1 MSQVQGEDER
11 ASLPAAARKRAA
23 IETYARQEASL
34 RRTARRFSLCEDD
47 AEDALQRAL
56 EILLR
61 KAPSEDPREL
71 VRWTQTVVRH
81 EALAVRRERER
92 ILSGPAAV
100 LPEPGRED
108 WTALIPSDSAGPAER
123 AERSEAVARSRE
135 ALRSL
140 KPQELRALSLLAEGY
155 SYAEI
160 GEITGFSRTKINRCL
175 AEGRERFRRF
185 LAGSESGRRCA
196 ELGPLIS
203 AFCDGEAGAEE
214 AAAVRE
220 HLRACAHCRSTL
232 RAYRAAP
239 RAAAAL
245 APALPLDRSLLDR
258 AQDLVAGLAA
268 RFGPGGDAT
277 VGGIAGAGG
286 SRGAGVAALAKVA
299 ALCVGTAG
307 GAAAC
312 VATGVVPTPLEPAQK
327 QERAARIAKPLDRE
341 AKREFVS
348 ETGVGYE
355 PEAPVEAAPPAAE
368 PRSPEPKPEHESKPP
383 RPTSHESKPPPPPE
397 PATSSGAVEYEP
409 PPAPEP
415 VSSEGSESST
425 SYSSSS
431 SSSAP
436 SGGGDPAGEFGP

>member
-1 MSQVQGEDER
+1 VSHVQGEEQQS
-11 ASLPAAARKRAA
+11 AVPAATRKRAA
-23 IETYARQEASL
+23 IETYARHEAAL

-56 EILLR
+56 EIVLL

-100 LPEPGRED
+100 AADPGRED
-108 WTALIPSDSAGPAER
+108 WTALIPSEGAGPAER

-135 ALRSL
+135 ALQAL

-155 SYAEI
+155 SYTEI
-160 GEITGFSRTKINRCL
+160 GELTGYSRTKVNRCL

-203 AFCDGEAGAEE
+203 SFCDGEAGAEE

-220 HLRACAHCRSTL
+220 HLRACAHCRATL

-245 APALPLDRSLLDR
+245 APTLPLGRSLLDR
-258 AQDLVAGLAA
+258 AQDAVAGLAA
-268 RFGPGGDAT
+268 RFAPGGDAT
-277 VGGIAGAGG
+277 LGGMASAGG
-286 SRGAGVAALAKVA
+286 SRGAGVAALAKIA

-312 VATGVVPTPLEPAQK
+312 VATGVVPTPLEAGREQV
-327 QERAARIAKPLDRE
+327 RAAHIARPLDRE
-341 AKREFVS
+341 VKREFAI
-348 ETGVGYE
+348 ETGIDYE
-355 PEAPVEAAPPAAE
+355 TEAPVEAVPP
-368 PRSPEPKPEHESKPP
+368 PTPEQQPEHEANSSPPPSK
-383 RPTSHESKPPPPPE
+383 EAAPPPE
-397 PATSSGAVEYEP
+397 PEPAVSSGAVEYEE
-409 PPAPEP
+409 PAPPEP
-415 VSSEGSESST
+415 VTSSEG

-431 SSSAP
+431 SSSASSTAAS

>member
-1 MSQVQGEDER
+1 MSHVQGEEQT
-11 ASLPAAARKRAA
+11 AAVPAAARKRAA
-23 IETYARQEASL
+23 IETYAHHEAAL

-61 KAPSEDPREL
+61 KAPTEDPREL

-100 LPEPGRED
+100 ATEPGRED
-108 WTALIPSDSAGPAER
+108 WTALIPSEGAGPAER
-123 AERSEAVARSRE
+123 AERAEAVARSRE
-135 ALRSL
+135 ALQAL

-160 GEITGFSRTKINRCL
+160 GELTGYSRTKINRCL
-175 AEGRERFRRF
+175 AEGRERFRRL
-185 LAGSESGRRCA
+185 LAGSESGERCT

-203 AFCDGEAGAEE
+203 AFCDGEARAGE

-220 HLRACAHCRSTL
+220 HLRACPHCRATL

-239 RAAAAL
+239 KAAAAL
-245 APALPLDRSLLDR
+245 APTLPLGRSLLDR
-258 AQDLVAGLAA
+258 AHDAVAGLTA
-268 RFGPGGDAT
+268 RFAPGGDAT
-277 VGGIAGAGG
+277 LGGMASTGG
-286 SRGAGVAALAKVA
+286 TRGAGVAALAKIA

-312 VATGVVPTPLEPAQK
+312 VATGVVPTPLQPERQAQ
-327 QERAARIAKPLDRE
+327 AAHIAKPLGRE
-341 AKREFVS
+341 VKREFAI
-348 ETGVGYE
+348 ETGIDYE
-355 PEAPVEAAPPAAE
+355 TEAPVEVAPT
-368 PRSPEPKPEHESKPP
+368 PEPTPEPQPEQEAKSSPP
-383 RPTSHESKPPPPPE
+383 PTDEAEPPPE
-397 PATSSGAVEYEP
+397 PEPAVSGGAVEFEEAP
-409 PPAPEP
+409 PPEP
-415 VSSEGSESST
+415 VTSSES

-431 SSSAP
+431 ASSTPAS
-436 SGGGDPAGEFGP
+436 SGAGNPAGEFGP

>member
-1 MSQVQGEDER
+1 MGQTQGEEQP
-11 ASLPAAARKRAA
+11 AVVPAAARKRAA
-23 IETYARQEASL
+23 IETYARHEAAL

-100 LPEPGRED
+100 AAEPGRED
-108 WTALIPSDSAGPAER
+108 WTALIPSERAGPAER

-135 ALRSL
+135 ALQAL

-160 GEITGFSRTKINRCL
+160 GELTGYSRTKINRCL

-185 LAGSESGRRCA
+185 LAGSQAGRRCA

-220 HLRACAHCRSTL
+220 HLRACGHCRATL

-239 RAAAAL
+239 KAAAAL
-245 APALPLDRSLLDR
+245 APTLPFGRSLLDR
-258 AQDLVAGLAA
+258 AHDAVAGLTA
-268 RFGPGGDAT
+268 RFAPGGDAT
-277 VGGIAGAGG
+277 LGGVASAGG
-286 SRGAGVAALAKVA
+286 SRGAGVAALAKIA

-312 VATGVVPTPLEPAQK
+312 VATGVVPTPLEP
-327 QERAARIAKPLDRE
+327 EREQARAVHIARPLGRE
-341 AKREFVS
+341 AKREFAI
-348 ETGVGYE
+348 ETGVDYE
-355 PEAPVEAAPPAAE
+355 VEAPVEAAPA
-368 PRSPEPKPEHESKPP
+368 PEPTAPEAQSEHEQEPP
-383 RPTSHESKPPPPPE
+383 PPASHEAEPPPE
-397 PATSSGAVEYEP
+397 PEPAVSSGAVEYEEA
-409 PPAPEP
+409 PPAEP
-415 VSSEGSESST
+415 VTSSES
-425 SYSSSS
+425 SYSSSPSPS
-431 SSSAP
+431 SSTA
-436 SGGGDPAGEFGP
+436 GGGDPAGEFGP